1 VPRFGDQLPSGAAPR
16 ARVAGRAGSAG
27 VAGKVIDL
35 VGTVVQQRKGAPD
48 IIPAPA
54 SSTASG
60 LLGGAAIPVL
70 AAVAGPLASFAFS
83 RIDRS
88 IEVGAVERQQK
99 REMAERAAQ
108 TLLAGRGLSSPADEV
123 ELCGDDE
130 DGVAS
135 CEKVERFTDRAT
147 GRLMARRKD
156 GKLYS
161 DCERLPNGALACKRG
176 TKKLIE
182 VKKK

>member
-1 VPRFGDQLPSGAAPR
+1 MGGSPVPRFGDQLPSGAAPR
-16 ARVAGRAGSAG
+16 ARAAGRVGSAG

-48 IIPAPA
+48 IPPMPA
-54 SSTASG
+54 SSTAGG
-60 LLGGAAIPVL
+60 LLGGAAIPVI

-108 TLLAGRGLSSPADEV
+108 TLLSGRRPSSPADEV

-130 DGVAS
+130 DGGFHVVKMGF
-135 CEKVERFTDRAT
+135 E
-147 GRLMARRKD
+147 L
-156 GKLYS
+156 S
-161 DCERLPNGALACKRG
+161 DALPDLGVGAGVVIVG
-176 TKKLIE
+176 TNDA
-182 VKKK
+182 VG